1 MTSERKPVTA
11 DELLAMGKDGSR
23 YELIRGVLVPKEPTG
38 EPLMTAEEL
47 LLLPRGDGRRYELI
61 RGVLVE
67 KMPTGDAHGDTT
79 VLTAYF
85 LTQYTFDSGNGVT
98 RTGEPGFRL
107 ATEPDTVRAP
117 DVAWIASGRIP
128 EGTQGYPEFAP
139 DLAIEVKSP
148 SNSNAE
154 MGEKASMWLA
164 FGSREVWVLDP
175 ENSSVIVRRG
185 YSPPVVLSENDVLDG
200 WDLLPGFSVEVWRL
214 FRRQR

>member
-128 EGTQGYPEFAP
+128 EGTQGYPELAP

-200 WDLLPGFSVEVWRL
+200 GDLLPGFSVEVWRL